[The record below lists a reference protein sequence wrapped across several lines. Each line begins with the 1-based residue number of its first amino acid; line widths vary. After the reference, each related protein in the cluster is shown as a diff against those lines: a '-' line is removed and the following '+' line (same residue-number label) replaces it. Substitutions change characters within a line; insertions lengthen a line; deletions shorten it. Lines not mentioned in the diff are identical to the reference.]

1 MTSRNKVNKKVLFEA
16 ANIKMFYIILFRSLG
31 YGPGLDASAN
41 VKDILRRLSKESQRI
56 MKIDGEEQ
64 LNRSGLIVMMQ
75 QQTAIFAA
83 IPALINWIKS

>member
-41 VKDILRRLSKESQRI
+41 VKDILRRLSKESKRI
-56 MKIDGEEQ
+56 MLDRWKVVVNPRKLHFGELLLLVEAASC
-64 LNRSGLIVMMQ
+64 NV
-75 QQTAIFAA
+75 IFC
-83 IPALINWIKS
+83 